1 MARNFMKKAK
11 SVNQLT
17 LIARRYPGFVV
28 RCSYGVMVVAFTVL
42 LSWGIFQSYE
52 QQIVQQQQEVYTKGL
67 KIDKFLETTFSNVNL
82 LRSQAE
88 YFLKS
93 TPSPETQ
100 LTTYNYLKRLDNKR
114 NLNLFVL
121 KDANI
126 GAVSPVF
133 TRGKDTNLGHEVE
146 MSLSLTPLLR
156 PIYEQ
161 LPIEGRIRYTSL
173 AALTMTYPATSQVT
187 DDEKIKIFKN
197 AINQKIITGGIQKNN
212 FTRETYLTH
221 PYKDIFGQGLMVTVT
236 SPIYQGDKHLGN
248 IGIDFKLEALNR
260 FVEQLGGEHSLLLT
274 VDGEVLSHHTT
285 KSTSLISLEQ
295 LVKNP
300 VVRTQLLKL
309 FKKARNSQVTIDG
322 YVLTYYKL
330 QNVTWGIVNVTPV
343 NALGKNILIRNLAVI
358 CGVLIGFIGMLLISI
373 RTIDKIFKKLDK
385 ARIIAEQTNKK
396 LQRALNELEVLALTD
411 KLTGAWNRRHF
422 EQVISAEMS
431 RASRHNQ
438 PLSLLM
444 LDIDYFKSINDTYG
458 HQIGD
463 AVLVQLTHILKEN
476 IRTSD
481 VLTRWGGEEFVIL
494 TPSTS
499 VREATDL
506 AERLRLKIARAS
518 FNAVKNITI
527 SLGVSQFQTAENVS
541 NFLKRADTALYQ
553 AKHSG
558 RNMVAVAP
566 STLDTWIQGVE
577 KNM

>member
-1 MARNFMKKAK
+1 
-11 SVNQLT
+11 
-17 LIARRYPGFVV
+17 
-28 RCSYGVMVVAFTVL
+28 MVLAFTVL

-93 TPSPETQ
+93 TPDVQTE
-100 LTTYNYLKRLDNKR
+100 LTTYNYTKRLDNNH
-114 NLNLFVL
+114 NLNLIVL
-121 KDANI
+121 KDSNI

-133 TRGKDTNLGHEVE
+133 TRTKNTNLGHEVE

-161 LPIEGRIRYTSL
+161 LPIEGRIRYTSF

-197 AINQKIITGGIQKNN
+197 ARNQEIITGGMQKNN
-212 FTRETYLTH
+212 PTHETYLTH
-221 PYKDIFGQGLMVTVT
+221 PYKDIFDQELIVTAT
-236 SPIYQGDKHLGN
+236 SPIYHGDKHLGN

-274 VDGEVLSHHTT
+274 VDGKVLSRHTMKT
-285 KSTSLISLEQ
+285 TSAISLEQ

-300 VVRTQLLKL
+300 VVRTTLLKL
-309 FKKARNSQVTIDG
+309 LKNARNSQVTIDG

-330 QNVTWGIVNVTPV
+330 QNVTWGIANVTPV
-343 NALGKNILIRNLAVI
+343 NTLAKNILIKYLPVI
-358 CGVLIGFIGMLLISI
+358 CGVLIGFTGLLLVSI

-396 LQRALNELEVLALTD
+396 LKRALNELEVLALTD

-438 PLSLLM
+438 PLSVLI
-444 LDIDYFKSINDTYG
+444 LDIDYFKSINDRYG
-458 HQIGD
+458 HQVGD

-494 TPSTS
+494 TPFTS
-499 VREATDL
+499 VKEATDL

-518 FNAVKNITI
+518 FKIVKNITI
-527 SLGVSQFQTAENVS
+527 SLGVAQFQTTENVS
-541 NFLKRADTALYQ
+541 NFLKRADAALYQ

-558 RNMVAVAP
+558 RNLVAVAP

-577 KNM
+577 KNI

>member
-1 MARNFMKKAK
+1 MVPNFMKKVK

-28 RCSYGVMVVAFTVL
+28 KCSYGVMVVAFTVL
-42 LSWGIFQSYE
+42 LSSGIFHSYE

-67 KIDKFLETTFSNVNL
+67 KIDKFFETTFSNVNL

-93 TPSPETQ
+93 TPDVKTQ
-100 LTTYNYLKRLDNKR
+100 LTTYNYSKRLDKKHNF
-114 NLNLFVL
+114 NLFVL
-121 KDANI
+121 KDTDI
-126 GAVSPVF
+126 GAASPIF
-133 TRGKDTNLGHEVE
+133 TRGKDTNLGNEVE
-146 MSLSLTPLLR
+146 MSLSLTPLLH

-161 LPIEGRIRYTSL
+161 LQIKGRIRYTSF
-173 AALTMTYPATSQVT
+173 AALTMTYPATSQVS
-187 DDEKIKIFKN
+187 DDEIKIFKN
-197 AINQKIITGGIQKNN
+197 VINQDFITGGMQKNN
-212 FTRETYLTH
+212 STRETYLTRPH
-221 PYKDIFGQGLMVTVT
+221 KDIFDQGLMVTAT
-236 SPIYQGDKHLGN
+236 SPIYQRDKHLGN

-274 VDGEVLSHHTT
+274 VDGEVLSHHTMKT
-285 KSTSLISLEQ
+285 TSVISLEQ
-295 LVKNP
+295 LVRNP
-300 VVRTQLLKL
+300 AVRTKLLKL
-309 FKKARNSQVTIDG
+309 LKNARNSQVTIDG
-322 YVLTYYKL
+322 YVLTHYKL
-330 QNVTWGIVNVTPV
+330 QNVTWSIVNVTTV
-343 NALGKNILIRNLAVI
+343 NSLAKNILIRHLPVI
-358 CGVLIGFIGMLLISI
+358 CGVLIGFTGLLLISI

-396 LQRALNELEVLALTD
+396 LKEALNELEVLALTD

-438 PLSLLM
+438 PLSLLI
-444 LDIDYFKSINDTYG
+444 LDIDYFKSINDRYG

-463 AVLVQLTHILKEN
+463 AVLVQLTHILKQN

-494 TPSTS
+494 TPFTS
-499 VREATDL
+499 VKEATDL

-518 FNAVKNITI
+518 FKIVKNITI
-527 SLGVSQFQTAENVS
+527 SLGVAQFQTAENVS
-541 NFLKRADTALYQ
+541 NFLKRADAALYQ
-553 AKHSG
+553 AKHNG

-577 KNM
+577 KNI